1 MTIFLFDK
9 ITVTHHKVDQ
19 ILSRNKRDSEEYM
32 ERDAFSGSSVEMIEF
47 DQDLGATEENDTKVT
62 DMIDAAALN
71 QEIEDLQWGTLIPG
85 QMLSYE

>member
-1 MTIFLFDK
+1 
-9 ITVTHHKVDQ
+9 
-19 ILSRNKRDSEEYM
+19 M

-71 QEIEDLQWGTLIPG
+71 QEIEDLQ
-85 QMLSYE
+85 